1 MLLQAMALRRP
12 YLCRRLLLGVA
23 GGVEAP
29 SQGWS
34 YTFFVQE
41 ISWKMLTSTGYD
53 IR

>member
-1 MLLQAMALRRP
+1 MLLQAMALRRT

-41 ISWKMLTSTGYD
+41 LSQKMFTSIGD
-53 IR
+53 KIR